1 MLHDPEQRR
10 EGGNMPAAA
19 LDQLIERIYDAAI
32 EPAVWTT
39 VMQGMR
45 RLYHT
50 GAETLYFLD
59 YRRDTERHLHIEGI
73 ARPFLEN
80 FSEIFFTADNPC
92 TRAPALHRPGIVR
105 TDEILC
111 RHLGQADLLTRS
123 TYFNEWMRP
132 QGLHH
137 SMGVT
142 PLAED
147 GWVLNVTLLRGGPA
161 SRFTAHE
168 QRGFGRLGVH
178 LRHALRMARRLDSL
192 SGADRLASAALDQL
206 RHGVVLLDRA
216 HRVLHANRIAEAL
229 LRDGSQLRQRASR
242 LTATDPA
249 EHDRLEAALAA
260 LARPGAPPPPPLVL
274 RRTPTAPRL
283 VASAMP
289 LLPGR
294 TAPFGAAPATLLLL
308 ADPAADRPGAA
319 AMLHGLYGLNATER
333 RLALALIEGESLRD
347 AAERAGVTY
356 ETARWNLKV
365 LFQKTDTRRQTE
377 LVARLLGDLTAALH
391 TLPNGVARH

>member
-1 MLHDPEQRR
+1 
-10 EGGNMPAAA
+10 
-19 LDQLIERIYDAAI
+19 
-32 EPAVWTT
+32 
-39 VMQGMR
+39 MQGMR
-45 RLYHT
+45 RIYHT
-50 GAETLYFLD
+50 GAEALYFLD
-59 YRRDTERHLHIEGI
+59 YRRDTERHFHVEGI

-92 TRAPALHRPGIVR
+92 IQAPALHRPGVVR

-142 PLAED
+142 PLAE
-147 GWVLNVTLLRGGPA
+147 GSWVLNVSLLRGGPA
-161 SRFTAHE
+161 SRFTAGE
-168 QRGFGRLGVH
+168 RRSFGRLSVH

-229 LRDGSQLRQRASR
+229 LRDGSQLRSQASR
-242 LTATDPA
+242 LAAADPA
-249 EHDRLEAALAA
+249 EQGRLAAMLAA
-260 LARPGAPPPPPLVL
+260 LAEPGAPPPHPLVL
-274 RRTPTAPRL
+274 RRTATAPRL
-283 VASAMP
+283 VASAMR
-289 LLPGR
+289 LPSPRAASFGG
-294 TAPFGAAPATLLLL
+294 APVTLLLL

-319 AMLHGLYGLNATER
+319 AMLHGLYGFNATER

-391 TLPNGVARH
+391 ARPDHPAPQ